1 MGLFIDCGSR
11 DESPANNGISHLL
24 EHMLFKGTSNR
35 SSLDIVKYIES
46 LGGAFDAYTTKE
58 NLVII
63 TKFLSEHISNVF
75 NLISE
80 LLLESKIAKRELIK
94 EKSVIL
100 EEIKSNIED
109 PSDYVFDLF
118 FKSLFPDHPIGRS
131 IAGTERSVKKID
143 VRKTKLHYRKLLM
156 RDFVIAVSGNFNQK
170 KVRELAADKFG
181 HLGGVKARRI
191 KPVARCAKTIVQ
203 RKKDISQVHVVF
215 GLPGVAFTSPLRYHF
230 SIMNTAFGGG
240 MSSRL
245 FQGLREQKGLVYN
258 VQSFLDFYSD
268 CGISGFYFVCDKDN
282 LKGVAKQLKS
292 IFADLD
298 KDGFHKEEIN
308 LAKTYLSGNLLLSL
322 ESSTNRMLRLGREML
337 NFKKIA
343 TIDEVI
349 AMISKINEQH
359 INDLIEKYL
368 NPKKYTIAA
377 IGPITIKEIDDIFRA

>member
-1 MGLFIDCGSR
+1 
-11 DESPANNGISHLL
+11 
-24 EHMLFKGTSNR
+24 MLFKGTSNR
-35 SSLDIVKYIES
+35 SSLDIVKYIEG

-75 NLISE
+75 NLICE
-80 LLLESKIAKRELIK
+80 LLLESKFARQELIK

-118 FKSLFPDHPIGRS
+118 FKSLFPDHAIGRS
-131 IAGTERSVKKID
+131 IAGTAKSIKKID
-143 VRKTKLHYRKLLM
+143 VRKTKDHYRKLLT
-156 RDFVIAVSGNFNQK
+156 RDFVIAVSGNFNRK
-170 KVRELAADKFG
+170 KVQELAADKFG
-181 HLGGVKARRI
+181 HLRAVKTRRM
-191 KPVARCAKTIVQ
+191 KPVSQYGKTIVQ
-203 RKKDISQVHVVF
+203 QKKDISQVHVVF

-282 LKGVAKQLKS
+282 LKGVAKQLKA
-292 IFADLD
+292 IHADLE
-298 KDGFHKEEIN
+298 KSGFQKEEIE

-337 NFKKIA
+337 NFGKIT
-343 TIDEVI
+343 TIDNVI
-349 AMISKINEQH
+349 TKIGKIKEQQV
-359 INDLIEKYL
+359 NALIEKYL
-368 NPKKYTIAA
+368 SPKKYTIAA
-377 IGPITIKEIDDIFRA
+377 IGPITRKEIDDIFRT

>member
-1 MGLFIDCGSR
+1 
-11 DESPANNGISHLL
+11 
-24 EHMLFKGTSNR
+24 MLFKGTSNR
-35 SSLDIVKYIES
+35 TSLDIVKYIEG

-75 NLISE
+75 NLICE
-80 LLLESKIAKRELIK
+80 LLLESKIAKQELIK

-100 EEIKSNIED
+100 EEIKSNVED

-118 FKSLFPDHPIGRS
+118 FKSLFPNHALGRS
-131 IAGTERSVKKID
+131 IAGTAQSVKNID
-143 VRKTKLHYRKLLM
+143 VRKTKNHYRKLLT

-170 KVRELAADKFG
+170 KVQELAAAKFG
-181 HLGGVKARRI
+181 HLKEVKARRT
-191 KPVARCAKTIVQ
+191 KPAVKNARTIVQ
-203 RKKDISQVHVVF
+203 RRKDISQVHVIF

-230 SIMNTAFGGG
+230 SVMNTAFGGG

-268 CGISGFYFVCDKDN
+268 CGISGFYFVCDKDK
-282 LKGVAKQLKS
+282 LKGVARQLRT
-292 IFADLD
+292 IFSDIENN
-298 KDGFHKEEIN
+298 GFQKEEVK

-337 NFKKIA
+337 NFKRIT
-343 TIDEVI
+343 TIDDVI
-349 AMISKINEQH
+349 TKIGEISEKN

-368 NPKKYTIAA
+368 IPKKYTIAA
-377 IGPITIKEIDDIFRA
+377 VGPITKKEIDDIFRK